1 MPSDASLGK
10 LRNQLRMFEQIA
22 TKAGP
27 ILTHDTFREAAATMS
42 QFRLPL
48 SPYASLSAEKV
59 DADDSFRLSVFVDDG
74 SDNGTLEPMT
84 DIMDGTP

>member
-1 MPSDASLGK
+1 
-10 LRNQLRMFEQIA
+10 
-22 TKAGP
+22 
-27 ILTHDTFREAAATMS
+27 
-42 QFRLPL
+42 
-48 SPYASLSAEKV
+48 V